1 MPIGGKKY
9 KFTKENVD
17 NAPDEHGVYI
27 LYDNST
33 LIYIGRAAGEGV
45 TIRSRLQSHKSGN
58 EGACT
63 TNASHYKREITSS
76 PIGREKEL
84 VQEYKDSHNGEL
96 PRCNDVDPT

>member
-1 MPIGGKKY
+1 MPIGGEKY
-9 KFTKENVD
+9 AFTKENVG
-17 NAPDEHGVYI
+17 NAPDEHGVYA

-33 LIYIGRAAGEGV
+33 LIYIGRAAGKDV
-45 TIRSRLQSHKSGN
+45 TISSRLQSHKSGD

-63 TNASHYKREITSS
+63 KNASHYKRETTSS

-84 VQEYKDSHNGEL
+84 VQEYKDSNSDEL